1 MFMTKDVAKTTSN
14 FPILQANIRKINY
27 LLLLIIASAF
37 SFSSCK
43 TIAYYDDGSFV
54 KTAELKAKTL
64 VLIGHSNEEYKDYRT
79 QIDDI
84 MILAE
89 TLYAMQKARQL
100 NFLTVKQWDIMM
112 KGTGVDKK
120 SILPE
125 FFNMWKRKGKL
136 NDFFIDEAKEQIG
149 AAFDEILKLEDQKI
163 RQ

>member
-1 MFMTKDVAKTTSN
+1 MIKDLTKTSSN
-14 FPILQANIRKINY
+14 FSPQQYNFFRINY
-27 LLLLIIASAF
+27 FLVLFIASVF
-37 SFSSCK
+37 SYTSCK

-64 VLIGHSNEEYKDYRT
+64 VLIDHSNEEYKEYRT
-79 QIDDI
+79 KIDDI

-89 TLYAMQKARQL
+89 TLYAMQKSRQL
-100 NFLTVKQWDIMM
+100 NYLTVKQWDILM
-112 KGTGVDKK
+112 KGTGVGKK

-136 NDFFIDEAKEQIG
+136 NDFFIEEAKEQIG

>member
-1 MFMTKDVAKTTSN
+1 MHVIIPKTNQFNIFSSL
-14 FPILQANIRKINY
+14 FQRFVFVILFFC
-27 LLLLIIASAF
+27 S
-37 SFSSCK
+37 SFVYTSCK
-43 TIAYYDDGSFV
+43 TIAYYDNNSFV

-64 VLIGHSNEEYKDYRT
+64 VLIGHANEEYKDYRN

-84 MILAE
+84 MIMAE

-100 NFLTVKQWDIMM
+100 NFLTVKQWDILM
-112 KGTGVDKK
+112 KGTGVAKK

-149 AAFDEILKLEDQKI
+149 EAFDEILKLEEQKI
-163 RQ
+163 RK

>member
-1 MFMTKDVAKTTSN
+1 MTKDLTKTTFYFSY
-14 FPILQANIRKINY
+14 LKHNICKINY
-27 LLLLIIASAF
+27 LLLFFIASSF
-37 SFSSCK
+37 SFVSCK

-64 VLIGHSNEEYKDYRT
+64 VLIGHSNEEFKDFRT
-79 QIDDI
+79 QVDDI

-112 KGTGVDKK
+112 KGTGVGKK

-136 NDFFIDEAKEQIG
+136 NDFFIEEAKEQIG